1 MQTKLTIMQRKTIF
15 TILLT
20 LAIGFVFINVTSIKT
35 KPSTP
40 LFSATKNII
49 TDTIHVD
56 GNCNM
61 CKNRIED
68 AALIKGVKK
77 AVWDKQTDKLVVVY
91 DADKTSLM
99 KIEKSVAAVG
109 HDTPN
114 FKADDKVYNKLPKC
128 CLYRD
133 PNAKTH

>member
-1 MQTKLTIMQRKTIF
+1 M
-15 TILLT
+15 
-20 LAIGFVFINVTSIKT
+20 KT